1 MATEYETFVR
11 DRSHVLSGREVVLT
25 LRDLSPGRK
34 KYRGVNVRAVVS
46 RPPRPGEPLLWIRS
60 VVGVKDPD
68 PCSVRIVEE
77 LPEAFIAEPYSD
89 FFDAMEKAE
98 KAERR

>member
-1 MATEYETFVR
+1 MAKEYETFVR

-46 RPPRPGEPLLWIRS
+46 RPPRPGESVLWIRS
-60 VVGVKDPD
+60 VVGVKDSD

-77 LPEAFIAEPYSD
+77 LPEAFMAPPYSD
-89 FFDAMEKAE
+89 FFDAMEQAE
-98 KAERR
+98 KTERR